1 MRFASNI
8 VNRMCTR
15 LGISTALPRLMQANF
30 ETIASDNLDH
40 VHGGQDTTTTT
51 PPPPTNSSA
60 ENISGNIGIT
70 VKDTQIGIQGDYNK
84 SNYSK
89 CLEALTSLPN
99 VKPEDFKMC
108 GLPPA

>member
-1 MRFASNI
+1 
-8 VNRMCTR
+8 
-15 LGISTALPRLMQANF
+15 MQTNF

-40 VHGGQDTTTTT
+40 VQGGRQESTT

-60 ENISGNIGIT
+60 EDISGNIGVT
-70 VKDTQIGIQGDYNK
+70 VKDVQIGIQGDYNK

-108 GLPPA
+108 GLPPS